1 MPLDTN
7 IALGVKPVEQ
17 PNMLAQMGQMMQLR
31 QAQQEYEGE
40 NALRGALQNGLP
52 EDPST
57 LLKYGSKGR
66 AVYEA
71 VLKGNKDKLDSAEK
85 YLGLYKDQVGF
96 IKTPEDAARWL
107 GSFYDNPLTRPFVEA
122 TAPKDKAISAI
133 PTSDPIAFQKWLQ
146 NASQKSEKLFVDANT
161 AATNAQ
167 SNINNQRTVGV
178 QRDRLN
184 AESTPLAL
192 DEKTIDLVANRYL
205 IDGTLPPLGMGK
217 PAAIL
222 RAKILD
228 RAQAIATAPPAATP
242 PPPNAAPPVT
252 VNPQTSAAPVVN
264 NLNPTATTTLPTV
277 NNLIT
282 SPTSVA
288 AGSTIMNPNA
298 PNITLN
304 SVPSAVAP
312 VTTPAPVGTTPQQA
326 AQNIVTSK
334 TNTATQR
341 KALTDF
347 STGVQGRMVN
357 SMNTAI
363 NHLSS
368 LDELAKALQN
378 NDVRA
383 INTVGNLVAKQTG
396 NPAPTNFAAA
406 RQIVAQEIVKAI
418 VANGGTGKERDEAAA
433 NIAAAGSPEQLAGVI
448 STYKELLAGQLES
461 LGLQYKNTTGRDDF
475 HTKLLPIT
483 IQTLSRSGAKSPAK
497 TGDITSDANV
507 AKVVSPNV
515 VTTPDGKSHTFPNA
529 EAAAAFKKAIGQ

>member
-1 MPLDTN
+1 MALDTN
-7 IALGVKPVEQ
+7 IALGVKPIEQ

-52 EDPST
+52 DDPSS

-66 AVYEA
+66 AVYES

-107 GSFYDNPLTRPFVEA
+107 GTFYDNPLTRPFVEA
-122 TAPKDKAISAI
+122 TAPRDKALGAI
-133 PTSDPIAFQKWLQ
+133 PTSDPVAFQKWLQ

-161 AATNAQ
+161 AATNQ
-167 SNINNQRTVGV
+167 T
-178 QRDRLN
+178 RLDAAHIQTGPAYARL
-184 AESTPLAL
+184 AEDKIPLAL
-192 DEKTIDLVANRYL
+192 DDKTIDLVANRYL

-217 PAAIL
+217 PAAML

-228 RAQAIATAPPAATP
+228 RAQTIATA
-242 PPPNAAPPVT
+242 PPPNAAP
-252 VNPQTSAAPVVN
+252 VNPQAEMPTPAATGAAPVVN
-264 NLNPTATTTLPTV
+264 NLNPVATPATPAV
-277 NNLIT
+277 NNLIA
-282 SPTSVA
+282 PPA
-288 AGSTIMNPNA
+288 A
-298 PNITLN
+298 
-304 SVPSAVAP
+304 
-312 VTTPAPVGTTPQQA
+312 APVGITPQQA

-334 TNTATQR
+334 VDTATQKR
-341 KALTDF
+341 ALTDF

-363 NHLSS
+363 NHLES
-368 LDELAKALQN
+368 LDKLAKALQN

-383 INTVGNLVAKQTG
+383 INSVGNIVAKQTG
-396 NPAPTNFAAA
+396 SPAPTNFAAA

-448 STYKELLAGQLES
+448 STYTELLAGQLES

-475 HTKLLPIT
+475 NKKLLPVT
-483 IQTLSRSGAKSPAK
+483 IQALSRSGAGSPAK
-497 TGDITSDANV
+497 TGDITSDAGV
-507 AKVVSPNV
+507 AKVVGSNT
-515 VTTPDGKSHTFPNA
+515 VTTPDGKSYTFPNA
-529 EAAAAFKKAIGQ
+529 EAANAFKKKIGQ